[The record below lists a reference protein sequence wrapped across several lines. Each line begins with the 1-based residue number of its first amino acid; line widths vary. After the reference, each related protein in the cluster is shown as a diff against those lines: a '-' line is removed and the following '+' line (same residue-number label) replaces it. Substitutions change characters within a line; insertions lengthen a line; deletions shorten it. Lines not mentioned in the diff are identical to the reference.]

1 MKNILVTTSE
11 KLTQGLNMMLLS
23 DGEYVVNDSEV
34 VQAYVVIKM
43 VWEIILLAYF
53 LPNSYF
59 FKLSIV

>member
-1 MKNILVTTSE
+1 
-11 KLTQGLNMMLLS
+11 MMLLS

-59 FKLSIV
+59 FKLSIVQKKCDKQFTINLG